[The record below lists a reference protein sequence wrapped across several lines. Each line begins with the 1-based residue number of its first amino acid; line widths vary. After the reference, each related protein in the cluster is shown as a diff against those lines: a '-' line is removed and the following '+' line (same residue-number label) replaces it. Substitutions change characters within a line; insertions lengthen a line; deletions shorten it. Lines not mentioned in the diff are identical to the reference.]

1 MEREREGRRE
11 HRMDK
16 KDSSLYRAG
25 TVREDGTLNK
35 GSTLPKSRY
44 ESGTRDMLP
53 RLETGREDQGKEG
66 RREDKGK

>member
-11 HRMDK
+11 NRVDK
-16 KDSSLYRAG
+16 MDSSLYRAG

-35 GSTLPKSRY
+35 GSTLLKSRY
-44 ESGTRDMLP
+44 ESGTRDMPP
-53 RLETGREDQGKEG
+53 RLETGREDQGEEG